1 MNHAR
6 DRRSAG
12 RRSCPTKEGTW
23 CGAPNCAPACIL
35 MWMPEIPPTAPL
47 DLKHPQSGPD
57 TQIGDTHP
65 PGSHV
70 SLQAGQLRSHHLR

>member
-6 DRRSAG
+6 PSLG
-12 RRSCPTKEGTW
+12 RAAYCPTKEGAW

-47 DLKHPQSGPD
+47 DLRHPQSGPD
-57 TQIGDTHP
+57 TQIGDIAPT
-65 PGSHV
+65 
-70 SLQAGQLRSHHLR
+70 Q